1 VNWLQDVFPEV
12 AEALKAGL
20 RHRSRRRNRP
30 RPDHFF
36 QVTTLKNESEKHRAC
51 FTVLLM
57 TDGCLLLSGTA
68 FAHQC
73 LRNVL
78 ILSRG

>member
-1 VNWLQDVFPEV
+1 VGTVYR
-12 AEALKAGL
+12 G
-20 RHRSRRRNRP
+20 RRASQRRAS
-30 RPDHFF
+30 
-36 QVTTLKNESEKHRAC
+36 TEKQRAC